1 MSNMDKQLDLIVDEL
16 LKRLSK
22 DGNNI
27 IKSEE
32 EDTILVEAS
41 GKHVHLSQEHVEML
55 FGKGYELKK
64 VRELSQ
70 PGQYLC
76 EEKVMIIG
84 PKGTLNKVSV
94 LGPARSETQ
103 VELSL
108 NDAVSSGI
116 KAPVR
121 MSGDVKGS
129 AGAVIATPN
138 SAVLLKEGVIVAKR
152 HIHITPED
160 AKKFGVEDKEV
171 VQVKVGCEQRGLIFD
186 NVVVRVS
193 PSFKTAMHIDYD
205 EANGCGFMKNM
216 RAKIIK
222 K

>member
-1 MSNMDKQLDLIVDEL
+1 MANMDKELDLIVEEL
-16 LKRLSK
+16 LKKLSQSTGDIVKK
-22 DGNNI
+22 D
-27 IKSEE
+27 

-41 GKHVHLSQEHVEML
+41 GKHVHLSQEHVELL
-55 FGKGYELKK
+55 FGKGYELKQ

-84 PKGTLNKVSV
+84 PKGVLNKVSV
-94 LGPARSETQ
+94 LGPARKETQ
-103 VELSL
+103 VEVSL
-108 NDAVSSGI
+108 NDAVSIGI

-121 MSGDVKGS
+121 MSGDVNGS

-138 SAVLLKEGVIVAKR
+138 AAIALEEGVIVAKR

-171 VQVKVGCEQRGLIFD
+171 VQVKVGCDQRELIFD

-193 PSFKTAMHIDYD
+193 ASFSTAMHIDYD
-205 EANGCGFMKNM
+205 EANACGFMRNM
-216 RAKIIK
+216 RAKILK